1 MNYGLSFLIYLS
13 MVIYDVSIYDLENL
27 MLQAFTHELHQL
39 QRSIRNEMAVTCH
52 PDPPKKKGGRGGW
65 NPGCSKKKVRY
76 M

>member
-39 QRSIRNEMAVTCH
+39 QRSMRNVMAVTCH
-52 PDPPKKKGGRGGW
+52 PDPPKKKGAAADGIQGVAR
-65 NPGCSKKKVRY
+65 KR
-76 M
+76 